1 MTTKMTLRDYYN
13 ELSALVSLSLEN
25 GIITSAEADKHIAFI
40 NGRLDILAKKNA
52 TTGDRKLT
60 KNQIA
65 NQKLAQTILD
75 VMEPNTVYTISQILK
90 MLNDETLNQS
100 KISAVVRGMLIE
112 TKDGTVN
119 PNGTIKRTM
128 EKGVAYFQKI
138 DLHETEEEEEVE
150 EEG

>member
-1 MTTKMTLRDYYN
+1 MANKPTLRDHYN
-13 ELSALVSLSLEN
+13 ELSALVSLALGN
-25 GIITSAEADKHIAFI
+25 GIITSAQADEHISFI

-52 TTGDRKLT
+52 TTGDRKPT

-100 KISAVVRGMLIE
+100 KISAVVRGMLVE

-138 DLHETEEEEEVE
+138 ETNTDTEEEEE
-150 EEG
+150 EG

>member
-1 MTTKMTLRDYYN
+1 MTTKMTLRDRYN
-13 ELSALVSLSLEN
+13 ELSALVNLAVEN
-25 GIITSAEADKHIAFI
+25 GIITSAKANEHIAFI
-40 NGRLDILAKKNA
+40 NGRLDILAKKNT
-52 TTGDRKLT
+52 TTGDRKPT
-60 KNQIA
+60 KGQIA

-90 MLNDETLNQS
+90 MLNDENLNQS

-112 TKDGTVN
+112 TKDGTIN

-138 DLHETEEEEEVE
+138 ETHTDIEEEEE
-150 EEG
+150 EG